1 MTVDSWYNLN
11 KLRSGPHRST
21 TNCPWRSEHKKSK
34 LWFWD
39 FTTLLELG
47 LCDAASLMESKEEVN
62 IMSPL
67 WARRALGS
75 RQWLT
80 RGKKVKSRSER
91 EIWNLF
97 LQFREEKEKS
107 VFPFPTFE
115 KRKRNL
121 NSISTL
127 SRGEREIWISFPQF
141 REEKEKSE
149 FYFHTFERR
158 KRNLNFIS
166 PVSRKEREIWTLF
179 PHFQEEKEKSEF
191 HFPTSKR
198 REIEKSDKC
207 S

>member
-1 MTVDSWYNLN
+1 M
-11 KLRSGPHRST
+11 
-21 TNCPWRSEHKKSK
+21 
-34 LWFWD
+34 
-39 FTTLLELG
+39 
-47 LCDAASLMESKEEVN
+47 
-62 IMSPL
+62 
-67 WARRALGS
+67 
-75 RQWLT
+75 T
-80 RGKKVKSRSER
+80 RGKKVKSRRER

-166 PVSRKEREIWTLF
+166 PVLRREREIWILF
-179 PHFQEEKEKSEF
+179 PHFREEKEKSEF
-191 HFPTSKR
+191 HFPTFERRKR
-198 REIEKSDKC
+198 NLTNIINFREKKGKFQKC
-207 S
+207 VLTKKGWSLFTSGHLDALIFGEQKTVFRTNFIQSLPRTTICNF

>member
-107 VFPFPTFE
+107 EFFPH
-115 KRKRNL
+115 
-121 NSISTL
+121 
-127 SRGEREIWISFPQF
+127 F

-158 KRNLNFIS
+158 KRNMNFIS
-166 PVSRKEREIWTLF
+166 PVSRGEREIWILFPHFREEKEKYEFHFPSFEKRKRNLNFISTLSRGEREIWIPF
-179 PHFQEEKEKSEF
+179 PHFQEEK
-191 HFPTSKR
+191 
-198 REIEKSDKC
+198 
-207 S
+207 